1 MQSPQNL
8 APNQKDYVYT
18 KFFPKPSHL
27 KENVPVKPKSCLKKP
42 SERGFGAEP
51 RKKSR
56 HNVIIKEDKIHNTS
70 ASQTNISGTMT
81 TKSNQPATLRGKNP
95 ADLKSGTSSRSTS
108 PILNPDM
115 LNSQTQNKYF
125 KSNKNQ
131 QKEQKKRP
139 QGPQEIRYKRPPSN
153 EALRNLEND
162 SMHLSVQDLH
172 SGHKQKENNNHK
184 NFGKK
189 DLQIQIPVTSEE
201 KQGLSSNIM
210 SQIEQRLLEEEKYG
224 TLYGMYKDKNPEKA
238 NAVLG
243 LYRGTLSAKSSSM
256 ARNISPTAATGGP
269 LSSSRQE
276 LHGSGNTFKSA
287 SPTMNRLDMKRG
299 GQGYSERSHL
309 EKSNSS
315 KELLR
320 SGKDGFKSMKFL

>member
-8 APNQKDYVYT
+8 TLNQKDYVYT

-56 HNVIIKEDKIHNTS
+56 HNVIIKEDKIQNTS
-70 ASQTNISGTMT
+70 ASQTNISGTTT
-81 TKSNQPATLRGKNP
+81 TKSNQPPTFRTKNTT
-95 ADLKSGTSSRSTS
+95 DLKSGASSRSTS
-108 PILNPDM
+108 PILSPDM
-115 LNSQTQNKYF
+115 LNSQSQNKYF
-125 KSNKNQ
+125 KANKG
-131 QKEQKKRP
+131 QKEQKKRA
-139 QGPQEIRYKRPPSN
+139 QGPQEIRYKSPD
-153 EALRNLEND
+153 AMKNLEND

-172 SGHKQKENNNHK
+172 SGSKQKDNHK

-189 DLQIQIPVTSEE
+189 DLQIQIPVTSAE

-243 LYRGTLSAKSSSM
+243 LYRGTLSAKSSTM
-256 ARNISPTAATGGP
+256 ARNISPTAAAGGP
-269 LSSSRQE
+269 LSSSRQD
-276 LHGSGNTFKSA
+276 LQGSGHTFKSA

-320 SGKDGFKSMKFL
+320 SGKDSFKSMKFL